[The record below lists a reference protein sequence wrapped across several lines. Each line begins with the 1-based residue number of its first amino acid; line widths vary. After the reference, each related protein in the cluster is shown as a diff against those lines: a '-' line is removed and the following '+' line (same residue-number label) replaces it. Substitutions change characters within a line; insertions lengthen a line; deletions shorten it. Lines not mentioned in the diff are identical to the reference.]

1 MKIENISSFISRLS
15 LWSLCV
21 ALVCAIV
28 GLVTKY
34 EIFAIVLPISLFSMF
49 ISALAYRLL
58 NSMCRTLAKTPT
70 HINVA
75 IILGFLYI
83 VFVLV
88 VVLIGRRRFLAEK
101 AYSTLYNLRL
111 LDKSLIGYAKNNN
124 GYLPDANQ
132 WCDLLMRY
140 DKTLTRQNFKHP
152 LIKEWECN
160 IAFNKNL
167 SCLKL
172 SEIPKDT
179 VLLFE
184 ADGGWNLSG
193 DMDLLQKRY
202 NNRKDYYF
210 CNVLLID
217 GSIKTYQ
224 FERGGYRYFDSNGI
238 EFLKPLH
245 WKP

>member
-1 MKIENISSFISRLS
+1 
-15 LWSLCV
+15 
-21 ALVCAIV
+21 
-28 GLVTKY
+28 
-34 EIFAIVLPISLFSMF
+34 MF

-58 NSMCRTLAKTPT
+58 KLRYRALEQTPT
-70 HINVA
+70 HVNVA
-75 IILGFLYI
+75 IILGSLYI
-83 VFVLV
+83 LSILV
-88 VVLIGRRRFLAEK
+88 VVLTARRRSWEEK
-101 AYSTLYNLRL
+101 SYSSVSNLRL
-111 LDKSLIGYAKNNN
+111 LGKSFIGYAKNNN

-140 DKTLTRQNFKHP
+140 DKTLTGQNFKHP

-167 SCLKL
+167 NCLKL

-193 DMDLLQKRY
+193 DKELFEKS
-202 NNRKDYYF
+202 RKEQTDYYF
-210 CNVLLID
+210 CYVLLAD
-217 GSIKTYQ
+217 GNIESYRFEEGGYKTFDSKGVESIK
-224 FERGGYRYFDSNGI
+224 
-238 EFLKPLH
+238 PLR